1 MWQSITGS
9 EHATVTTIKLRDVSK
24 TIPLPDSQSGAVTE
38 VFAVQHVDFT
48 VPNGKVLVILG
59 PSGCGKSTLLKII
72 AGLIEPDSGQVLYN
86 GKDMIDT
93 PPNLRQIGMV
103 FQDYALYPQQT
114 VKMNILSYFNFRRQH
129 GRLSPEAQEKYRR
142 TSELMG
148 VEIDYLL
155 HKKPGK
161 LSGGERQKVAI
172 ARCITR
178 DPDLFLM
185 DEPFAN
191 IDQKLREQYRVQ
203 LKRLLRE
210 FGITTVYVTHDQQEA
225 LALADVIA
233 IMNGGQIE
241 QMGPPRALYALPRN
255 LFVAEFL
262 NFDQELPAINLL
274 NGEDVSQDL
283 VGLLVGV
290 RPVDMS
296 PCANLQPGPG
306 AVVVGLQRSPLSH
319 DIVATLRVAQRQV
332 GLRLPPDYPIELD
345 DRLRLCFER
354 YHVFEPQTGKAVRHV
369 G

>member
-1 MWQSITGS
+1 M
-9 EHATVTTIKLRDVSK
+9 TTIKLRDVSK
-24 TIPLPDSQSGAVTE
+24 TIPLPESQSDSTAE
-38 VFAVQHVDFT
+38 VFAVKHVDLT

-72 AGLIEPDSGQVLYN
+72 AGLIDPDSGQVLYN

-114 VKMNILSYFNFRRQH
+114 VKMNILSYFNFRRQY

-155 HKKPGK
+155 HKKPGQ

-210 FGITTVYVTHDQQEA
+210 FSITTVYVTHDQHEA

-233 IMNGGQIE
+233 IMNGGEIE
-241 QMGPPRALYALPRN
+241 QMGPPRSLYALPKN

-274 NGEDVSQDL
+274 NGEYVSQDL
-283 VGLLVGV
+283 AGLLVGV

-296 PCANLQPGPG
+296 PCSPGQSGPG
-306 AVVVGLQRSPLSH
+306 AVVIGLQRSPLSR
-319 DIVATLRVAQRQV
+319 DIIATLRVAHRRV
-332 GLRLPPDYPIELD
+332 GLRLPPDFPIEIN

-354 YHVFEPQTGKAVRHV
+354 YHVFEPNSGKVIKHL